1 MEDRVDQHMGDS
13 ITVIDVSKLSVNGE
27 RGRMIKKSF
36 FDAVSIASME
46 RMHSQMIAWI
56 LSPDCE
62 AISPDSKSAILAAM
76 CGVPDQEL
84 GGLKRCTTEW
94 EHIDVV
100 VETEKS
106 VVFIENKIKS
116 SQSHGQL
123 SHYDSVID
131 ETKILDG
138 RRPQKVMLS
147 LVGEI
152 AKAPGWRNVTY
163 QNLEGWLASVPLAT
177 GDNEDAAIVRTY
189 IASLMRLTDV
199 VDSFSKN
206 PDQYKNVFEE
216 GSMSRAEK
224 SELPP
229 CESLDCQYI
238 RDMQLETVLQRL
250 FLQRIAERIA
260 LDARFFTIGETRG
273 VALLDIKEPNAL
285 HPVKESGYTFHWGIQ
300 FQGKSVKVQ
309 LESGYDDQG
318 KWMEA
323 SPEMKRYMGEVL
335 FSRVRGFVDQPQVKS
350 DWRFNPPHGSG
361 STYCSIS
368 KPKGQLRW
376 GGALDVAVES
386 YSASLKEALKVAS
399 ELSNYLARTQP
410 GG

>member
-1 MEDRVDQHMGDS
+1 MKR
-13 ITVIDVSKLSVNGE
+13 
-27 RGRMIKKSF
+27 SF
-36 FDAVSIASME
+36 FDAISIASME

-56 LSPDCE
+56 LSDDCE
-62 AISPDSKSAILAAM
+62 AISRDSKSVILAEL
-76 CGVPDQEL
+76 CGVQAQDL
-84 GGLKRCTTEW
+84 GVLKEGGCHTEW
-94 EHIDVV
+94 GHIDLV
-100 VETEKS
+100 VETEDA

-116 SQSHGQL
+116 SQGQDQL
-123 SHYDSVID
+123 SRYNSVID
-131 ETKILDG
+131 ESKILNG
-138 RRPQKVMLS
+138 RRPLRVLLS
-147 LVGEI
+147 LVDER
-152 AKAPGWRNVTY
+152 AAVRDWRNVTY
-163 QNLEGWLASVPLAT
+163 KSLAEGLDSVPLAA
-177 GDNEDAAIVRTY
+177 GPNEDATIVRTY
-189 IASLMRLTDV
+189 IASLQHLTGV
-199 VDSFSKN
+199 VEKFRMN
-206 PDQYKNVFEE
+206 PDRFENVFDE
-216 GSMSRAEK
+216 GSRTRAEK
-224 SELPP
+224 SELRHH
-229 CESLDCQYI
+229 ESDDCQFV

-250 FLQRIAERIA
+250 YLQEICDRINPRAKSIV
-260 LDARFFTIGETRG
+260 IGETRG
-273 VALLDIKEPNAL
+273 VALLDIKKPKAL
-285 HPVKESGYTFHWGIQ
+285 DPIIEDGHTFHWGIQ